1 MYYFLFCFQN
11 FICFISLMISLFSK
25 KILFNPFKIIN
36 HILTYICSSIL
47 VDKASYV
54 LFIHPPTLS
63 IMEHSPK
70 KENNIACF
78 SNLNFMMASPK
89 FQGDPSFVNW
99 NFVEGMVTLR
109 QVRFVHLWLTH
120 LITMT
125 NIGGQTINCHM
136 SISTSNP
143 FMLACR
149 YLA

>member
-1 MYYFLFCFQN
+1 MLSNFYLLYFFDDF
-11 FICFISLMISLFSK
+11 FIFRNNYCL
-25 KILFNPFKIIN
+25 ILLKLTIIFWR
-36 HILTYICSSIL
+36 IFVQVYLL

-99 NFVEGMVTLR
+99 NFVEGMVTSG

-120 LITMT
+120 LITIT
-125 NIGGQTINCHM
+125 NTGGQTINCHV
-136 SISTSNP
+136 N
-143 FMLACR
+143 FNF
-149 YLA
+149 